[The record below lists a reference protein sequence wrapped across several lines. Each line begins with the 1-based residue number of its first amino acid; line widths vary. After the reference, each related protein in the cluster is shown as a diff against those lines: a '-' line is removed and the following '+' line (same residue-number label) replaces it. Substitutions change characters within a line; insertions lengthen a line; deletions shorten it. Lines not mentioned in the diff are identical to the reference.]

1 VQLTQNVAYQVV
13 NLLCL
18 ENNSLIQICLLKVRQ
33 VWASKILEF
42 VQEWIFFMFFFWHFQ
57 FLKSNYGPGNASLVI
72 KS

>member
-1 VQLTQNVAYQVV
+1 MQLTQNIVYQVV

-18 ENNSLIQICLLKVRQ
+18 ENNLLIQICLLKVRQ

-42 VQEWIFFMFFFWHFQ
+42 VQEWIFFMFFWHFQ